1 MIILWVMGG
10 KGRILSHQICRR
22 SNIMKRGGLGR
33 PKSRTTHSTSGL
45 LFLGTIIVVA
55 LVVGCAYLVSSGER
69 TLRNIAAFTTSSA
82 VAKSSSTSETSWG
95 SSVALADDYLPIIP
109 IPPGDTDAGNAMQQ
123 FFHYADTTTGGL
135 IDLSKLKSTDMKH
148 LRALAKSIKGG
159 NITCGKPRVITK
171 RDFITQ
177 VADDSNGLEYCF
189 WANDLVSTRA
199 MNDFGWE
206 RSEWNWVVESFL
218 DDALQNNTSCLA
230 FLDVGV
236 NVGDWASPIR
246 VALPNVPIFGVEG
259 MPSSAAVAAANML
272 TSVEYHR
279 SNGNAVAPTVLLPFP
294 LLSWRSLEK
303 AKEEEGVCF
312 RVNDANIGGSGVDTS
327 SKRGSLCP
335 PKSSAGATYFP
346 HALKHMANH
355 FQPSCSNTG
364 VVWPSIYIA
373 KLDIEG
379 SEFSVLSSA
388 MDWLQQR
395 PPCYLILGKQNL
407 TTPLNL
413 DKCCLFAKPC
423 AQTVVVLHLH

>member
-206 RSEWNWVVESFL
+206 RSEWNWVVESF
-218 DDALQNNTSCLA
+218 DALQNDNNNDTSCLA

-246 VALPNVPIFGVEG
+246 VALPDVPVFGVEG

-303 AKEEEGVCF
+303 ARMEGGVCF
-312 RVNDANIGGSGVDTS
+312 RVSDANVGGSAVSTHRRPIKLAAS
-327 SKRGSLCP
+327 SCP

-346 HALKHMANH
+346 HALKHLAEH
-355 FQPSCSNTG
+355 FKHPSCNNNG
-364 VVWPSIYIA
+364 NVWPSIYIA
-373 KLDIEG
+373 KMDIEG
-379 SEFSVLSSA
+379 SEFSALSSA

-413 DKCCLFAKPC
+413 DNMLP
-423 AQTVVVLHLH
+423 V